1 MNGSSRRVPIVI
13 VLLAVIWAPASAAE
27 LLFHQGFETCWVPG
41 QTRAQ
46 FLEAMRTSIDGTS
59 ACIPAQSGSQ
69 TGVSYTVCATANG
82 CGTGV
87 EGCPVSISAGS
98 FTGDFINGHFTGP
111 GTAANITVPITTNIF
126 PACSIS
132 LNTISLDYTLD
143 YLMQTD
149 GIDGVYSVDLM
160 PPGVAISNYVLTN
173 INCNATLFS
182 LIGSNV
188 ASAITAAEANA
199 SAAIEPGLRVDTLGQ
214 SVCPLSSP

>member
-1 MNGSSRRVPIVI
+1 MSKSTR
-13 VLLAVIWAPASAAE
+13 LLQLASLCLAALWAPASVAE
-27 LLFHQGFETCWVPG
+27 LLFHQGFETCWTPG
-41 QTRAQ
+41 QTKAQ
-46 FLEAMRTSIDGTS
+46 FLETVRTSIDGTS

-69 TGVSYTVCATANG
+69 TGVTYTVCATANG

-98 FTGDFINGHFTGP
+98 FAGDFVNGLFTGP

-132 LNTISLDYTLD
+132 LNTISLGYTLD

-160 PPGVAISNYVLTN
+160 PPGVAINNYVLTN

-199 SAAIEPGLRVDTLGQ
+199 SAAIEPGLRIDTLGR
-214 SVCPLSSP
+214 SICPLSLP

>member
-1 MNGSSRRVPIVI
+1 MSKTTRLFQLSS
-13 VLLAVIWAPASAAE
+13 LCLAAFWAPASAAE

-41 QTRAQ
+41 QTKTQ
-46 FLEAMRTSIDGTS
+46 FLETVRSSIDGTS

-82 CGTGV
+82 CGAGV

-98 FTGDFINGHFTGP
+98 FSGDFANGLFTGP

-126 PACSIS
+126 PSCSIS
-132 LNTISLDYTLD
+132 LNAISLGYTLD

-160 PPGVAISNYVLTN
+160 PPGVVISNYMLTN
-173 INCNATLFS
+173 IDCDAILFS

-188 ASAITAAEANA
+188 ATAITGAEANA
-199 SAAIEPGLRVDTLGQ
+199 SAAIEPGLRADTLGQ